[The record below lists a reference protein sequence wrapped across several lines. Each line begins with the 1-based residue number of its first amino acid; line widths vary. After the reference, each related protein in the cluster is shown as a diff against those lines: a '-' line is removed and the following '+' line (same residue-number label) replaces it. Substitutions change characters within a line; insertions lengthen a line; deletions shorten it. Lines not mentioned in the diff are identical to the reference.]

1 MLGAVALPLA
11 SLRAWWRRYVLALGL
26 ALAVIASGIGAANV
40 VVDRKLAG
48 IHRVQNVRLSGTTH
62 PARAGNYLVLGSDS
76 RAFVDTAQQAQQFG
90 SAGQQGGQRSD
101 TMMIVHVE
109 PKSRQSLLVSIPR
122 DLWVQIPGHGM
133 AKINAAFNY
142 GNTPAEHVQSVID
155 TVKLNFNV
163 GIDHFLQVDFVT
175 FQGIVDAI
183 GQVSVY
189 FPARARD
196 TFTGLDVPGAGCF
209 SMKGV
214 QALAYVRSRHLQYF
228 VDGHWQDTDGL
239 GDIGRINRQQNF
251 IRHLA
256 GVAVKASLRN
266 PFTAN
271 AVADRVVSKLSVDA
285 ALSKGD
291 IFNLVNTFRN
301 VDPNNANALQMITLP
316 WVNGPTE
323 QGQAVLNLK
332 QPDAE
337 QVLAQLRLFGSPLAS
352 PGSASSRVK
361 PAEVKVRVLN
371 GTGIGGQAA
380 TTINALEQA
389 GFPGAGTANGTRST
403 QTSIHYLPGT
413 VDKAQLVQSYL
424 AGVGQLVVDRSIVDA
439 DVVVVLG
446 RDFHGVVTPGSTA
459 PPPSSA
465 APNPRSSTP
474 TTTKSAGPGC

>member
-1 MLGAVALPLA
+1 MRCATRLA
-11 SLRAWWRRYVLALGL
+11 S
-26 ALAVIASGIGAANV
+26 
-40 VVDRKLAG
+40 
-48 IHRVQNVRLSGTTH
+48 
-62 PARAGNYLVLGSDS
+62 
-76 RAFVDTAQQAQQFG
+76 
-90 SAGQQGGQRSD
+90 
-101 TMMIVHVE
+101 
-109 PKSRQSLLVSIPR
+109 
-122 DLWVQIPGHGM
+122 
-133 AKINAAFNY
+133 
-142 GNTPAEHVQSVID
+142 
-155 TVKLNFNV
+155 
-163 GIDHFLQVDFVT
+163 
-175 FQGIVDAI
+175 
-183 GQVSVY
+183 
-189 FPARARD
+189 
-196 TFTGLDVPGAGCF
+196 
-209 SMKGV
+209 
-214 QALAYVRSRHLQYF
+214 
-228 VDGHWQDTDGL
+228 
-239 GDIGRINRQQNF
+239 
-251 IRHLA
+251 
-256 GVAVKASLRN
+256 VAVKASLQN

-352 PGSASSRVK
+352 PGSATSRVK